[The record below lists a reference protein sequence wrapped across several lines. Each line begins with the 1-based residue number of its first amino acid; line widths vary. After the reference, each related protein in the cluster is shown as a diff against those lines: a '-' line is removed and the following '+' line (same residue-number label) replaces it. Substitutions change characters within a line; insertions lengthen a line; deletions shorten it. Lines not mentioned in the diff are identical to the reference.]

1 MKAPPIPHNEHERLA
16 ILRECRILDTQ
27 PDPRFDRLTR
37 MASVL
42 LQCPIVLVSLVDE
55 CRQWFKSTLG
65 LDAKETTREISFCA
79 HAIIDG
85 DILEV
90 PDARLDERFADNPA
104 VTGDPGVVFYCGAP
118 IYSEEGYALGTLCVV
133 DRVPRRLTA
142 EQRTILRDLADCVG
156 DQIHLGRM
164 IIDSQLLA
172 KNRRLSAAIA
182 RAQALFIGD
191 YNQQDVFDEL
201 LQELLNIT
209 DSESG
214 FIGEVILVD
223 DVPHLLKTYA
233 CRGDAAE
240 CAESE
245 RKNTPPAYLAGLL
258 DAVVAAGRPLILNDR
273 ASVMASLYGDDTRQ
287 NLRTLMGIP
296 IYLGQ
301 QMISVLGIANRADGY
316 DEELREFIQPL
327 LNTVAQLV
335 DAVRSERAHQD
346 REQEVRRLSL
356 VASQTDSGVLMTRT
370 DGGIEWIND
379 GFVRIS
385 GHSLNTLYGARFW
398 DVLGGPDTE
407 PEKVDTL
414 QQAFYGC
421 RAFTLELL
429 CYRKNGSTY
438 WARITGNPLY
448 EDDHSLNGYI
458 CIIGDISNERR
469 KSDLLRDNERR
480 LRAVI
485 EGTRIGTWEWNIATG
500 NMAFNERWAAIVG
513 YRLADLEPTRLETW
527 IDLIHPQDYGDAR
540 VILDRHFAGELD
552 FYDCKYRMKHR
563 LGHWVWVHDRGRV
576 FSWSAAKNPLM
587 MSGTHADITDL
598 MEAQISLEREKNKLS
613 SLYQMAPVGIAS
625 SDLQHG
631 GFVEAN
637 PELLAILNC
646 DIAALRQLRWCDVT
660 PSKYAEE
667 DQRQNIELLNTGRCG
682 PYEKQLVRRSGEM
695 VEVAISGVR
704 VQELSGE
711 DRVWTIVQ
719 NISEQK
725 QLEKMKSE
733 LIAVVSHELRT
744 PLTSII
750 GALGLLR
757 RSLEKEAVPGRF
769 RDLVDIAFNN
779 GHRLNMLI
787 NDLLDMEKLMAG
799 KMAFKVEVLSVADL
813 LEQAR
818 RENSAYAQQYDVH
831 LVLAEN
837 SQPCFVAV
845 DRLRFQQV
853 ASNLLSN
860 AVKFSPTGGEVVMSW
875 SLQAD
880 SVRIE
885 VIDRGCGIPAEFH
898 SRVFQ
903 RFTQVDASSTRKK
916 EGTGLGL
923 AITRE
928 LVERMNGAIGFQ
940 SEPGIG
946 TTFFM
951 TFPTVSTEANQ
962 LDLQTAK

>member
-1 MKAPPIPHNEHERLA
+1 MKTPPIPPNENERLA

-27 PDPRFDRLTR
+27 PEPRFDRITR
-37 MASVL
+37 MAAAL
-42 LQCPIVLVSLVDE
+42 LECPIALISVVDE
-55 CRQWFKSTLG
+55 CRQWFKSARG
-65 LDAKETTREISFCA
+65 LDAQETSREISFCA
-79 HAIIDG
+79 HAITG
-85 DILEV
+85 NDILEV
-90 PDARLDERFADNPA
+90 SDARLDDRFADNPA
-104 VTGDPGVVFYCGAP
+104 VTGEPGVVFYCGAP
-118 IYSEEGYALGTLCVV
+118 VYSADGYALGTLCVV
-133 DRVPRRLTA
+133 DRVPRRLTQ
-142 EQRTILRDLADCVG
+142 EQRVVLRDLADCVS

-209 DSESG
+209 DSASG
-214 FIGEVILVD
+214 FIGEVIMLKG
-223 DVPHLLKTYA
+223 VPHLLKAYA
-233 CRGDAAE
+233 CHGDDDE
-240 CAESE
+240 CAEAE

-258 DAVVAAGRPLILNDR
+258 EAVIAAGQPVTLNDAVSVAA
-273 ASVMASLYGDDTRQ
+273 SLRGAAAPQ
-287 NLRTLMGIP
+287 NVQTLMGIP
-296 IYLGQ
+296 IFLGQ
-301 QMISVLGIANRADGY
+301 QMIAVLGVANRPGGY
-316 DEELREFIQPL
+316 DAELLDFIQPL

-335 DAVRSERAHQD
+335 DAVRSKRAHQD

-356 VASQTDSGVLMTRT
+356 VASQTDSGVIITRT
-370 DGGIEWIND
+370 DGGIDWIND

-385 GHSLNTLYGARFW
+385 GHSLDTLHGVRFW
-398 DVLGGPDTE
+398 DVLGGADTE
-407 PEKVDTL
+407 REKIDTL
-414 QQAFYGC
+414 QRAFYGC

-438 WARITGNPLY
+438 WARIAGNPLY
-448 EDDHSLNGYI
+448 EDDNRLNGYI
-458 CIIGDISNERR
+458 CIISDISNERR

-500 NMAFNERWAAIVG
+500 SMAFNERWAAIVG

-527 IDLIHPQDYGDAR
+527 IDLIHPQDFVAAR
-540 VILDRHFAGELD
+540 AVLDRHFSGELD

-563 LGHWVWVHDRGRV
+563 RGHWVWVHDRGRV
-576 FSWSAAKNPLM
+576 FSWSPGRNPLL

-598 MEAQISLEREKNKLS
+598 MEAQVSLEREKNKLS

-625 SDLQHG
+625 SDLQQG
-631 GFVEAN
+631 WIIEAN
-637 PELLAILNC
+637 PELLAMLDY
-646 DIAALRQLRWCDVT
+646 DIATLRELRWSDLT
-660 PSKYAEE
+660 PPRYAEE
-667 DQRQNIELLNTGRCG
+667 DQKQKAELLRNGRYG
-682 PYEKQLVRRSGEM
+682 PHEKQLLRRSGDA

-704 VQELSGE
+704 VQEVSGE

-719 NISEQK
+719 NISQQK

-757 RSLEKEAVPGRF
+757 RGLEKEGQSGRY
-769 RDLVDIAFNN
+769 RDLVEIAFNN
-779 GHRLNMLI
+779 GNRLNMLV

-799 KMAFKVEVLSVADL
+799 QMSFQIEVLSVRDL
-813 LEQAR
+813 LEQAV
-818 RENSAYAQQYDVH
+818 RENESYAQQYDAR
-831 LVLAEN
+831 LVVQADA
-837 SQPCFVAV
+837 PACRIGV

-860 AVKFSPTGGEVVMSW
+860 AVKFSPPGGEVLLSW

-885 VIDRGCGIPAEFH
+885 VIDHGCGIPPEFH

-903 RFTQVDASSTRKK
+903 KFTQVDASTTRKK

-928 LVERMNGAIGFQ
+928 LVERMNGAIGFH
-940 SEPGIG
+940 SEAGIG

-951 TFPTVSTEANQ
+951 TFPVVAAAADHRAS
-962 LDLQTAK
+962 

>member
-1 MKAPPIPHNEHERLA
+1 MTTPPIPHNENERLA

-37 MASVL
+37 MAAAL
-42 LQCPIVLVSLVDE
+42 LQCPIALVSLVDE

-65 LDAKETTREISFCA
+65 LDATETAREISFCA
-79 HAIIDG
+79 HAIVG
-85 DILEV
+85 SEILEV
-90 PDARLDERFADNPA
+90 PDARLDKRFADNPA
-104 VTGDPGVVFYCGAP
+104 VTGEPGVVFYCGAP

-133 DRVPRRLTA
+133 DRVPRQLTT

-214 FIGEVILVD
+214 FIGEVILLD
-223 DVPHLLKTYA
+223 GLPHLVKTYA

-240 CAESE
+240 CTESE
-245 RKNTPPAYLAGLL
+245 RKNTPPVYLAGLL
-258 DAVVAAGRPLILNDR
+258 DAVIAAGKPLILNNSETVTER
-273 ASVMASLYGDDTRQ
+273 LHGTDTLQ

-296 IYLGQ
+296 IFLGQ
-301 QMISVLGIANRADGY
+301 QMIAVLGVANRPGGY

-335 DAVRSERAHQD
+335 DAVRSKRLHED

-370 DGGIEWIND
+370 DGGIDWINE

-385 GHSLNTLYGARFW
+385 GHALNTLHGARFW
-398 DVLGGPDTE
+398 DVLSGPDTE
-407 PEKVDTL
+407 PEKIDTL

-429 CYRKNGSTY
+429 CNRKNGSTY

-448 EDDHSLNGYI
+448 EEDRRFNGYI
-458 CIIGDISNERR
+458 CIISDISNERR

-500 NMAFNERWAAIVG
+500 SMTFNERWAAIVG

-527 IDLIHPQDYGDAR
+527 VDLIHPEDYAESRG
-540 VILDRHFAGELD
+540 ILDRHFAGELD

-576 FSWSAAKNPLM
+576 FSWSTARNPLM

-598 MEAQISLEREKNKLS
+598 MEAQINLEREKNKLS

-625 SDLQHG
+625 SDLLQG
-631 GFVEAN
+631 SFVEAN
-637 PELLAILNC
+637 PELLAILNY
-646 DIAALRQLRWCDVT
+646 DMAALRKLRWSDVT
-660 PSKYAEE
+660 PGKYADE
-667 DQRQNIELLNTGRCG
+667 DQRKNAELLHSGRCG
-682 PYEKQLVRRSGEM
+682 PYEKQLVRRTGEII
-695 VEVAISGVR
+695 EVAISGVR

-757 RSLEKEAVPGRF
+757 RSLEKETLPSRF

-799 KMAFKVEVLSVADL
+799 KMAFKVEVLAVTDL
-813 LEQAR
+813 LEQAL
-818 RENSAYAQQYDVH
+818 RENGAYAQQYDVH
-831 LVLAEN
+831 LVIAEN
-837 SQPCFVAV
+837 SQHCSIAV

-860 AVKFSPTGGEVVMSW
+860 AVKFSPAGGEVVLSW

-885 VIDRGCGIPAEFH
+885 VIDHGCGIPAEFH

-903 RFTQVDASSTRKK
+903 RFTQVDASTTRKK

-928 LVERMNGAIGFQ
+928 LVERMNGAIGFH

-951 TFPTVSTEANQ
+951 TFPIVSAAPNQ
-962 LDLQTAK
+962 GDL